1 MEEKLPLAVKQ
12 RGDELNPAQAIS
24 MLDMDEP
31 ARPHVQR
38 KKRQTKGDK
47 GGLGH
52 LNVPRSHPRGIPNES
67 RRPHGAKCRGVSG

>member
-12 RGDELNPAQAIS
+12 RGEELSPAHSIS

-38 KKRQTKGDK
+38 KRGKQ
-47 GGLGH
+47 
-52 LNVPRSHPRGIPNES
+52 RGIKES
-67 RRPHGAKCRGVSG
+67 WDT

>member
-12 RGDELNPAQAIS
+12 RGEELNPAQAIS

-47 GGLGH
+47 
-52 LNVPRSHPRGIPNES
+52 
-67 RRPHGAKCRGVSG
+67 RGVGTPKRTTFAPPRYSKRESAPTWGKVPWR